1 MESKMTKYEFGL
13 NTFGDVAIDDKTG
26 ESMTYGESLRN
37 LVQEPSW
44 PMNWGLMWS
53 RLVNITVMNSQFP
66 VLKLC

>member
-1 MESKMTKYEFGL
+1 MTKYEFGL

-44 PMNWGLMWS
+44 PMNWGLM
-53 RLVNITVMNSQFP
+53 
-66 VLKLC
+66 